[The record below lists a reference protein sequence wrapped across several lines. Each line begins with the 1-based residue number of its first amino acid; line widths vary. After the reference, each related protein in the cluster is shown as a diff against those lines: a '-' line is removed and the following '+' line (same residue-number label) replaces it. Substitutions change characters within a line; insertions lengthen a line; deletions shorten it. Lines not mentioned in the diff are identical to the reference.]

1 MARIVS
7 HLKNNVVAWAA
18 LFIALGGTG
27 YAAVSLP
34 AGSVG
39 SKQLRNGAVTP
50 AKLDGKNISGS
61 GMDTNVIGRKFVGN
75 PDAGRDDVSCTRI
88 FIRGLT
94 EETHGNACG
103 EARSG
108 KTWSIVVV
116 RDELVRFRAVAGKS
130 NYDRILSSGAQST
143 SRWNSAS
150 MRSRVASMERFA

>member
-61 GMDTNVIGRKFVGN
+61 IAMWAQIRAGGQLTASSPKATVTPFGVPGLERVTWKRSVSSRCFATANVTNVAPITAQASASVSGPYKHNGTTGFVI
-75 PDAGRDDVSCTRI
+75 ST
-88 FIRGLT
+88 F
-94 EETHGNACG
+94 NATTPTP
-103 EARSG
+103 EPVN
-108 KTWSIVVV
+108 VVV
-116 RDELVRFRAVAGKS
+116 
-130 NYDRILSSGAQST
+130 ICP
-143 SRWNSAS
+143 
-150 MRSRVASMERFA
+150 